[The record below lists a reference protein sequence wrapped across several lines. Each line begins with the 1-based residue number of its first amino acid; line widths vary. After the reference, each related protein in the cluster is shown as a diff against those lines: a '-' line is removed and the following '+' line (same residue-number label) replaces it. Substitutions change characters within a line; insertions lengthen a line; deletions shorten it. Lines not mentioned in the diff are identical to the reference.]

1 MLRKVRNSS
10 EKIIAYASKTLNN
23 SQTKK
28 CTTYKELLAVRRSC
42 HFLWGRQFKVK
53 TDHGSLIWLKSFK
66 NQARMIVR
74 CISVLDT
81 SNLEI
86 EHRRSSLH
94 GNADG
99 LPRNPNKRCLRSNVD
114 SLAPSQVSD
123 KKQERSP
130 LSPPRKLHRPVIAQH
145 RINVTSEYNPNMA

>member
-1 MLRKVRNSS
+1 MLRKVRNSL
-10 EKIIAYASKTLNN
+10 EKIIAYASKTMNN
-23 SQTKK
+23 SQTKE

-42 HFLWGRQFKVK
+42 HFLWGRKFKVK

-66 NQARMIVR
+66 NQAGMIVR

-81 SNLEI
+81 HILEF

-99 LPRNPNKRCLRSNVD
+99 LP
-114 SLAPSQVSD
+114 
-123 KKQERSP
+123 
-130 LSPPRKLHRPVIAQH
+130 
-145 RINVTSEYNPNMA
+145 